1 MWSKYTIYTDII
13 EYETPFYLYHS
24 FFHKS
29 DRYEWLKWFCSNNVK
44 NDKE

>member
-24 FFHKS
+24 FFHKF
-29 DRYEWLKWFCSNNVK
+29 DRWVIEVILQQQC
-44 NDKE
+44 